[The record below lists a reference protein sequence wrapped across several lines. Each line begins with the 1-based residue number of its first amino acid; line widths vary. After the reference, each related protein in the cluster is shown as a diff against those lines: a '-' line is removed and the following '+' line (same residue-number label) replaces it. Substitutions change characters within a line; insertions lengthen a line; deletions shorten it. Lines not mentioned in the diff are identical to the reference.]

1 MHQIPWQGPARH
13 HDQRLRLMQAAA
25 RIDKTIR
32 YVRGR
37 LDQSMNVAFTGEQP
51 CWLVAHMNF
60 NLLLS

>member
-1 MHQIPWQGPARH
+1 
-13 HDQRLRLMQAAA
+13 MQAAA